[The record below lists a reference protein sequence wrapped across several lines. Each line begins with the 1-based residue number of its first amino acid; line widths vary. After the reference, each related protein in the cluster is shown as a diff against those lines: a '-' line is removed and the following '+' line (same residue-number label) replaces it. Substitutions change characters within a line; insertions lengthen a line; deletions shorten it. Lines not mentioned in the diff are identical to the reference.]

1 MAIER
6 ERERRRAQPP
16 SLPPTGPVLEP
27 AQDASKLA
35 HRASA
40 NADAVVAEPAGIE
53 VAIRTT
59 TSRTSDVVRM
69 LATPDTP
76 VADLMTEACASLELA
91 DRRRYVLVANMTE
104 ACASLELA
112 DRRRYVL
119 VANGEVLADGGR
131 PLGDLVREGQAT
143 ALEMRLVR
151 KPEAGAP
158 AGR

>member
-6 ERERRRAQPP
+6 ERERRRAQPQ
-16 SLPPTGPVLEP
+16 STPPAGPALVP

-40 NADAVVAEPAGIE
+40 SANAIAAEPAGIE

-59 TSRTSDVVRM
+59 TSRTSNVVRM
-69 LATPDTP
+69 VATPDTP
-76 VADLMTEACASLELA
+76 VAEL
-91 DRRRYVLVANMTE
+91 MTE

-131 PLGDLVREGQAT
+131 PLGDVVREGQAT

-158 AGR
+158 AGC

>member
-6 ERERRRAQPP
+6 ERERRRALPQSTPP
-16 SLPPTGPVLEP
+16 PGPALEP
-27 AQDASKLA
+27 AQDTSKLA

-40 NADAVVAEPAGIE
+40 SADAVAAEPAGIE

-59 TSRTSDVVRM
+59 TSRTSNVVRM
-69 LATPDTP
+69 VATPDTP
-76 VADLMTEACASLELA
+76 VAELMSEACASLELP
-91 DRRRYVLVANMTE
+91 
-104 ACASLELA
+104 

-131 PLGDLVREGQAT
+131 PLGDVVREEQGT

-151 KPEAGAP
+151 KPEAGAL
-158 AGR
+158 AGC

>member
-6 ERERRRAQPP
+6 ERERRRAQPQ
-16 SLPPTGPVLEP
+16 SKP

-40 NADAVVAEPAGIE
+40 SAAGIAAEPAGIE

-59 TSRTSDVVRM
+59 TSRTSNVVRM
-69 LATPDTP
+69 VATPDTP
-76 VADLMTEACASLELA
+76 IAEIMTEACASLDLI
-91 DRRRYVLVANMTE
+91 DRRRYVI
-104 ACASLELA
+104 
-112 DRRRYVL
+112 

-131 PLGDLVREGQAT
+131 PLGDVVREGQDT

-151 KPEAGAP
+151 KPEAGHEPEARWPAP
-158 AGR
+158 AGC

>member
-16 SLPPTGPVLEP
+16 AMPPAGPALEP

-40 NADAVVAEPAGIE
+40 NAAAAAEPAGIQ

-59 TSRTSDVVRM
+59 TSRTADVVRM
-69 LATPDTP
+69 VATPDTP
-76 VADLMTEACASLELA
+76 VAEL
-91 DRRRYVLVANMTE
+91 MTE

-119 VANGEVLADGGR
+119 VANGEVLADGSR
-131 PLGDLVREGQAT
+131 PLGDVVREGQAT

-158 AGR
+158 AGC

>member
-6 ERERRRAQPP
+6 ERERRRAQPQP
-16 SLPPTGPVLEP
+16 VPPAGPVLEP

-35 HRASA
+35 RGASDS
-40 NADAVVAEPAGIE
+40 ADAIPVEPVGIE

-59 TSRTSDVVRM
+59 TSRTAGVVRM
-69 LATPDTP
+69 VATPDTP
-76 VADLMTEACASLELA
+76 ISELMTEACASL
-91 DRRRYVLVANMTE
+91 D
-104 ACASLELA
+104 LA

-131 PLGDLVREGQAT
+131 PLGDVVGEGQAM

-151 KPEAGAP
+151 KPEAGTP
-158 AGR
+158 AGC

>member
-6 ERERRRAQPP
+6 ERERRRAQPQ
-16 SLPPTGPVLEP
+16 STPPAGPALEP

-40 NADAVVAEPAGIE
+40 SANAIAAEPAGIE

-59 TSRTSDVVRM
+59 TSRTAHVVRVV
-69 LATPDTP
+69 ATPDTP
-76 VADLMTEACASLELA
+76 VSELMSEACASLDLA
-91 DRRRYVLVANMTE
+91 DRQ
-104 ACASLELA
+104 
-112 DRRRYVL
+112 RYVL

-151 KPEAGAP
+151 KPEAGVPAP
-158 AGR
+158 AGS